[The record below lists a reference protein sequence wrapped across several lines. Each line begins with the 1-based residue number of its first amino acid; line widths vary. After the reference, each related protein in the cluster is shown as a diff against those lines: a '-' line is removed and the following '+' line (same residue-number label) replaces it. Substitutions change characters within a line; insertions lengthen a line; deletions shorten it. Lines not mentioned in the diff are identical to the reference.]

1 MTKHIL
7 FSLLTILAGFGLM
20 YWSGLIS
27 DTTSYNWQGQFGIS
41 FACIGGVILVAPFFW
56 SYIIDPILEKFD

>member
-7 FSLLTILAGFGLM
+7 FSLITIVIGFGLL

-27 DTTSYNWQGQFGIS
+27 ETTSDNWQGTVGIWVS
-41 FACIGGVILVAPFFW
+41 SIGGIILVAPFLW
-56 SYIIDPILEKFD
+56 SYIIDPIIEKFS

>member
-7 FSLLTILAGFGLM
+7 FSLLTILAGFGLL

-27 DTTSYNWQGQFGIS
+27 DTTSDNWQGITGIWVAS
-41 FACIGGVILVAPFFW
+41 IGGVILVIPFFW
-56 SYIIDPILEKFD
+56 YNVIESILEKLD

>member
-7 FSLLTILAGFGLM
+7 LSLLTILAGFGLL

-27 DTTSYNWQGQFGIS
+27 ETTSDNWQGTAGIWVS
-41 FACIGGVILVAPFFW
+41 CIGGLILVLPFIW
-56 SYIIDPILEKFD
+56 YNIIDPILEKFD